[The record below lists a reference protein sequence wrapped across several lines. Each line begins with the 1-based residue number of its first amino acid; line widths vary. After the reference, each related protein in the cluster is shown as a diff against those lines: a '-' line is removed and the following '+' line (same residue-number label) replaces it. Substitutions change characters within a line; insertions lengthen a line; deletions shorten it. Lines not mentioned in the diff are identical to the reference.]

1 MQLHSLRPPVVD
13 RSFTSPVIEQVIA
26 DTCAKIANP
35 ELAWLFANCFPNTLD
50 TTITFTPNDP
60 HNHPDTFVI
69 TGDIDAMW
77 LRDSTNQ
84 VWPYLP
90 FAKDCPK
97 LRALLHGLIRR
108 QATCILRD
116 PYANAFYRTADK
128 ISQWKSD
135 HTTML
140 PGVHER
146 KYELDSLASVLRLAA
161 GYYEATHDAA
171 PFDTHFLFS
180 LRVILDTIQ
189 AEQAGTPEQ
198 IQPRYSFARTAANVI
213 DSLPGDGHGNP
224 CRRNGLSRSPFRP
237 SDDACIFQY
246 LIPAN
251 AMAAVNLRR
260 VAALLDACTLAPD
273 LAEQAQTLSDQITA
287 AIHAHAVTTHPNH
300 GQLFAYEI
308 NGFGS
313 FHLMDDANTPN
324 LLSLPYHGFC
334 DAADPLYQSTR
345 RFCLS
350 PDNPYFHKG
359 TFAAGLGSPHIGLGW
374 IWPLGLITQ
383 ALTSTD
389 DAEIAT
395 CLQTLLQ
402 SNAGTGFMHEA
413 FWQDNPKK
421 FTRNWFAW
429 ANTYFGELVL
439 HLAANRP
446 HLLKESLA

>member
-1 MQLHSLRPPVVD
+1 
-13 RSFTSPVIEQVIA
+13 
-26 DTCAKIANP
+26 
-35 ELAWLFANCFPNTLD
+35 
-50 TTITFTPNDP
+50 
-60 HNHPDTFVI
+60 
-69 TGDIDAMW
+69 MW

-90 FAKDCPK
+90 FAKRCPK
-97 LRALLHGLIRR
+97 LRLLLHGLIRR

-116 PYANAFYRTADK
+116 PYANAFYRTPDK

-146 KYELDSLASVLRLAA
+146 KYELDSLASVLRLAV
-161 GYYEATHDAA
+161 GYYEATQDPA
-171 PFDTHFLFS
+171 PFNAHFLSS
-180 LRVILDTIQ
+180 LDLILNTIQ

-198 IQPRYSFARTAANVI
+198 IHPTYSFARSGGNVI

-224 CRRNGLSRSPFRP
+224 CRRTGLSRSPFRP

-251 AMAAVNLRR
+251 AMAAVNLARI
-260 VAALLDACTLAPD
+260 ANLLD
-273 LAEQAQTLSDQITA
+273 TLSTSNTTPAASGSVGTPRTQTNLSQQARLLSTQITK
-287 AIHAHAVTTHPNH
+287 AIHTHALTTHPTN
-300 GQLFAYEI
+300 GKIFAYEI

-334 DAADPLYQSTR
+334 DAADPVYQNTR
-345 RFCLS
+345 RFALS
-350 PDNPYFHKG
+350 PDNPYFHQG
-359 TFAAGLGSPHIGLGW
+359 SFAAGVGSPHIGLGW

-389 DAEIAT
+389 DAEIST
-395 CLQTLLQ
+395 CLRSLLQ

-421 FTRNWFAW
+421 FTRSWFAW
-429 ANTYFGELVL
+429 ANTYFGELIL
-439 HLAANRP
+439 HLASTRP
-446 HLLKESLA
+446 HLLKESLV